1 MLIKCVYVYVCVFV
15 CMCVRAC
22 VHVCACVCVCVRV
35 CARDFHSWHL
45 RSVKILQFK
54 TNCIHHNKY
63 VKPLR
68 LFKQHSCVAVSFT
81 LHIIHHAFCAH
92 LSNLQCFSSV
102 KGKCRSTHLRW
113 CLTAVMMVVEEGL
126 YTRCGFMAHKKL
138 PVMAHFLLMYST
150 TSSSVSQVNEYFIL
164 YLVILGWFIDKF
176 MTEY

>member
-1 MLIKCVYVYVCVFV
+1 M
-15 CMCVRAC
+15 RAC
-22 VHVCACVCVCVRV
+22 VRV
-35 CARDFHSWHL
+35 RDFHSWHF

-54 TNCIHHNKY
+54 TNFIHHNKY

-92 LSNLQCFSSV
+92 LSNVQCFSSV
-102 KGKCRSTHLRW
+102 KEKWRSTHLRW

-138 PVMAHFLLMYST
+138 PVIFSWCIPLPHHL
-150 TSSSVSQVNEYFIL
+150 SVSQVNEYFIL
-164 YLVILGWFIDKF
+164 YLIILGWFIDKF